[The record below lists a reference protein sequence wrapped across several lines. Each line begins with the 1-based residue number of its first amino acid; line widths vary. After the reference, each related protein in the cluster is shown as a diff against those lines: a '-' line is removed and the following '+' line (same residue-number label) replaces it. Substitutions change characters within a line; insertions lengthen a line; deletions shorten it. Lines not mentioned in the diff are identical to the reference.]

1 MRERQTVVVESEGVL
16 PIPESLR
23 EEMGLRP
30 GDILSVEGIPPHF
43 LWLAPYREVLTLG
56 LPITDRHTLMGFVL
70 RFLALPLTAV
80 EEDHSLH
87 IPTETFPLPAGSRL
101 KVSVAGDLSH
111 RLDLYREMEPPRKF
125 SYI

>member
-1 MRERQTVVVESEGVL
+1 M
-16 PIPESLR
+16 
-23 EEMGLRP
+23 
-30 GDILSVEGIPPHF
+30 
-43 LWLAPYREVLTLG
+43 LTLG

-87 IPTETFPLPAGSRL
+87 IPPETFPLPAGSRL

-111 RLDLYREMEPPRKF
+111 KLDLYRTT
-125 SYI
+125 YI